1 MDGLVEG
8 TRIVRRVA
16 VLLAALCVMVT
27 GCTIGDASRLI
38 AAEPSASATTAA
50 PLAQEVNAGSIDR
63 VITNSEGKKRS
74 YLISTPP
81 GYDST
86 RAWPVILAF
95 HGWGQDAQNMRDV
108 TQLDKARAI
117 VVFADGVDKAWAPAP
132 YAKTSSTEDLG
143 FVRTILSEVDK
154 RFTVDHRRIFAAGF
168 SNGGGFAAFLSC
180 QMPDTITAVAPV
192 GAAYYTAIM
201 KDCSH
206 TPVAWLD
213 IHGTHDQTINYYGGR
228 RHGTDYEAVPEVLSE
243 VAKRNG
249 CEDSVIVRRSTNEIE
264 QHWQGC
270 EMPLSHLRVGGGEH
284 VWPQGATAEVR
295 SFFGV

>member
-1 MDGLVEG
+1 ML
-8 TRIVRRVA
+8 
-16 VLLAALCVMVT
+16 LLATAIVGLSA
-27 GCTIGDASRLI
+27 CTVGDPSRII
-38 AAEPSASATTAA
+38 AAEPSATITAAA
-50 PLAQEVNAGSIDR
+50 PLAQEVSAGSIDR
-63 VITNSEGKKRS
+63 VITTSEGKERS
-74 YLISTPP
+74 YLVSTPP

-86 RAWPVILAF
+86 RSWPVILAF
-95 HGWGQDAQNMRDV
+95 HGWGQDAQSMRDA

-117 VVFADGVDKAWAPAP
+117 VVFADGIDKAWAPAP
-132 YAKTSSTEDLG
+132 YAKSSGKEDLG
-143 FVRTILSEVDK
+143 FVRTIISEVDK
-154 RFTVDHRRIFAAGF
+154 RFNVDHRRIFAAGF
-168 SNGGGFAAFLSC
+168 SNGGGFAAYLSC
-180 QMPDTITAVAPV
+180 QMPDQVTAIAPV
-192 GAAYYTAIM
+192 GAAYYTAIL

-228 RHGTDYEAVPEVLSE
+228 RHDTDYESVPEVLSE

-249 CEDSVIVRRSTNEIE
+249 CEEPVIVRRSTTEIE

-284 VWPQGATAEVR
+284 VWPDGATAEVR